1 MRRKTHNAGAPKA
14 VHLFLKQQ
22 EGQDSMWVY
31 PKTEMQT
38 VIKPVSAQTGTEAK
52 TALPVVSEPVIA
64 SAAPPQAPAV
74 NSVATPVAPKRKHLS
89 RPSRDCILLVA
100 AYLLGTF
107 AAGIL
112 QARCDAG
119 EAEMLTYY
127 LQCWQN
133 LFAVQNASQVAG
145 LFAAELATVW
155 GGLTVLL
162 LLGLS
167 AFGALPIY
175 LFAMLYG
182 AGMGLLS
189 VQLLSDLG
197 WKPLLLVGL
206 FSGVPTALAAGVLCL
221 FGASALRVSSRLHAF
236 SFGHTEKSRG
246 ASPGARLLVGQFALA
261 CGAFLPLCGGA
272 TCLAY
277 LANHLG

>member
-1 MRRKTHNAGAPKA
+1 MGAPQA

-31 PKTEMQT
+31 PKTETQT
-38 VIKPVSAQTGTEAK
+38 IAKPMPPQAESKQAETENI
-52 TALPVVSEPVIA
+52 LPVAPEPVIA
-64 SAAPPQAPAV
+64 PALPKEVPVGKIVSAPV
-74 NSVATPVAPKRKHLS
+74 TPKQKHLS
-89 RPSRDCILLVA
+89 RPSQDCILLAA

-119 EAEMLTYY
+119 EAEMLAYY
-127 LQCWQN
+127 LQCWQS
-133 LFAVQNASQVAG
+133 LFAIQSAAQVAG
-145 LFAAELATVW
+145 LFAAELATVLSA
-155 GGLTVLL
+155 LTVLL

-167 AFGALPIY
+167 ALGALPIY

-182 AGMGLLS
+182 TGMGLLS
-189 VQLLSDLG
+189 MQLLSGLG
-197 WKPLLLVGL
+197 WKRLLLVGVL
-206 FSGVPTALAAGVLCL
+206 SGVPTALAAGVLCL
-221 FGASALRVSSRLHAF
+221 FGASALRVSSRLHAL
-236 SFGHTEKSRG
+236 SFRAGNGERG
-246 ASPGARLLVGQFALA
+246 GPTGGRLLLGQFALA

>member
-1 MRRKTHNAGAPKA
+1 
-14 VHLFLKQQ
+14 
-22 EGQDSMWVY
+22 MWVY
-31 PKTEMQT
+31 PKTETQT
-38 VIKPVSAQTGTEAK
+38 IAKPVSAQAEAE
-52 TALPVVSEPVIA
+52 TATVLPVIPEPVIA
-64 SAAPPQAPAV
+64 PVTPPKAPAV
-74 NSVATPVAPKRKHLS
+74 NVVATPVVPKRKRLS
-89 RPSRDCILLVA
+89 RPSRDCILLAA

-119 EAEMLTYY
+119 EAEILAYY
-127 LQCWQN
+127 LQCWQS
-133 LFAVQNASQVAG
+133 LFAVQSASQVAG
-145 LFAAELATVW
+145 LFAAELTTVL
-155 GGLTVLL
+155 GALTVLL

-167 AFGALPIY
+167 ALGALPIY

-189 VQLLSDLG
+189 AQLLSGLG
-197 WKPLLLVGL
+197 WKRLLLVGL

-221 FGASALRVSSRLHAF
+221 FGASALRVSSRLHNL
-236 SFGHTEKSRG
+236 SFGAAGKSRG
-246 ASPGARLLVGQFALA
+246 AAPGARLLLGQFALA
-261 CGAFLPLCGGA
+261 CGAFLPFCGGA

>member
-1 MRRKTHNAGAPKA
+1 
-14 VHLFLKQQ
+14 
-22 EGQDSMWVY
+22 MWVY
-31 PKTEMQT
+31 PKTETQT
-38 VIKPVSAQTGTEAK
+38 IAKPIPTQAEAK
-52 TALPVVSEPVIA
+52 TETVLPVVPEPII
-64 SAAPPQAPAV
+64 APPVTPPKAPAV
-74 NSVATPVAPKRKHLS
+74 NVVAAPVAPPKRKRLS
-89 RPSRDCILLVA
+89 RPSRDCILLAA

-107 AAGIL
+107 AAGVL

-119 EAEMLTYY
+119 EAEMLAYY
-127 LQCWQN
+127 LQCWQS
-133 LFAVQNASQVAG
+133 LFAVQSASQVAG
-145 LFAAELATVW
+145 LFAAELTTVL
-155 GGLTVLL
+155 GSLTVLL

-167 AFGALPIY
+167 ALGALPIY

-189 VQLLSDLG
+189 EQLLSGLG
-197 WKPLLLVGL
+197 WKQLLLVGL

-221 FGASALRVSSRLHAF
+221 FGASALRVSSRLHAL
-236 SFGHTEKSRG
+236 SFGAAGHTEKSRG
-246 ASPGARLLVGQFALA
+246 AAPGARLLLGQFALA

>member
-1 MRRKTHNAGAPKA
+1 
-14 VHLFLKQQ
+14 
-22 EGQDSMWVY
+22 MWVY
-31 PKTEMQT
+31 PKTETQT
-38 VIKPVSAQTGTEAK
+38 IAKPIPAQAKTE
-52 TALPVVSEPVIA
+52 TALPVVSEQVITPP
-64 SAAPPQAPAV
+64 AAPPKAPAV
-74 NSVATPVAPKRKHLS
+74 NVVAAPVVPKRKRLS
-89 RPSRDCILLVA
+89 RPSRDCILLAA

-107 AAGIL
+107 AAGVL

-127 LQCWQN
+127 LQCWQS

-145 LFAAELATVW
+145 LFAAELATVL
-155 GGLTVLL
+155 GALTVLL

-167 AFGALPIY
+167 ALGALPIY

-189 VQLLSDLG
+189 AQLLSGLG
-197 WKPLLLVGL
+197 WKRLLLVGL

-221 FGASALRVSSRLHAF
+221 FGASALRVSSRLHTL
-236 SFGHTEKSRG
+236 SFGPAEKSRG
-246 ASPGARLLVGQFALA
+246 TAPGARLLLGQFALA

>member
-1 MRRKTHNAGAPKA
+1 
-14 VHLFLKQQ
+14 
-22 EGQDSMWVY
+22 MWVY
-31 PKTEMQT
+31 PKTETQT
-38 VIKPVSAQTGTEAK
+38 IAKPIPTQAEAK
-52 TALPVVSEPVIA
+52 TETILPVVPEPIIA
-64 SAAPPQAPAV
+64 PVTPPKAPAV
-74 NSVATPVAPKRKHLS
+74 NIVPAPVASPKRKHLS
-89 RPSRDCILLVA
+89 RPSRDCILLAA
-100 AYLLGTF
+100 AYLLGSF

-119 EAEMLTYY
+119 EAEMLAYY
-127 LQCWQN
+127 LQCWQS
-133 LFAVQNASQVAG
+133 LFAVQSVSQVAG
-145 LFAAELATVW
+145 LFAAELATVL
-155 GGLTVLL
+155 GALTVLL

-167 AFGALPIY
+167 ALGALPIY

-189 VQLLSDLG
+189 AQLLSGLG
-197 WKPLLLVGL
+197 WKLLLLVVL

-221 FGASALRVSSRLHAF
+221 FGASALRVSGRLHAL
-236 SFGHTEKSRG
+236 SFGAAVNGRG
-246 ASPGARLLVGQFALA
+246 AAPGARLLLGQFALA